1 MKEKF
6 RSIIIFLIIL
16 SLVSFIPIFVM
27 GLSSSVDLGEDLG
40 EGIPSTP
47 ITESSYYQQADL
59 EVEDSKDQLDLSS
72 TTETSE
78 KLEGDFNGRI
88 KTKDWEAEGTFS
100 NLVVGNGGIYEAVIT
115 GVSAGTTMYFLSTFD
130 DQIFKFTAGS
140 DESAIRVVQF
150 DKDGFMQER
159 VYFELA
165 EGDTI
170 EQGSLF
176 EVQNYHYEA
185 YDDASIYIYNQD
197 QTTEIKLGEQ
207 SYTGIYN
214 ESFENPTEDYVK
226 TALTEN
232 GFYNITLNENS
243 KYTYNLDFLN
253 LTLNNNNNRKIT
265 ICKNSEDVCEV
276 YNTGNTFVINGADK
290 SLMQDGFTILESLD
304 ENNIIEL
311 NFAEQTMTLSNLNPR
326 EEILA
331 KTRIGFHEIIE
342 TADDIE
348 SIILNEEYPYL
359 FTTYDSD
366 KIIPELIIEDKI
378 LKYEHTNRIWSMP
391 NIEEL
396 EDNCINYAY
405 KKIMGETN
413 GAKPSYCA

>member
-1 MKEKF
+1 MKERFKNILIF
-6 RSIIIFLIIL
+6 CIIISLIC
-16 SLVSFIPIFVM
+16 LVPIFVL
-27 GLSSSVDLGEDLG
+27 GLSGSEDT
-40 EGIPSTP
+40 GIEQEKIP
-47 ITESSYYQQADL
+47 IEESSYYQPADP
-59 EVEDSKDQLDLSS
+59 EVEDSQDQLDLSS

-88 KTKDWEAEGTFS
+88 KTEDWEAEGTFS

-150 DKDGFMQER
+150 DKNGLMQER

-170 EQGSLF
+170 EQGLLF

-243 KYTYNLDFLN
+243 KYNYNLDFLN

-290 SLMQDGFTILESLD
+290 SLMQDGFIILESLD
-304 ENNIIEL
+304 ENNVIEL
-311 NFAEQTMTLSNLNPR
+311 NFAEETMTISNLEPQ

-331 KTRIGFHEIIE
+331 KTRIGYHEIIE
-342 TADDIE
+342 TSEDIE
-348 SIILNEEYPYL
+348 SVILTEEYPYL
-359 FTTYDSD
+359 FTRYDSD
-366 KIIPELIIEDKI
+366 KVIPALIIEDKI
-378 LKYEHTNRIWSMP
+378 LKYEHTNRVWSLP

-405 KKIMGETN
+405 KKIMEETN

>member
-1 MKEKF
+1 M
-6 RSIIIFLIIL
+6 IIL
-16 SLVSFIPIFVM
+16 ILF
-27 GLSSSVDLGEDLG
+27 SSVVIAPAEEEITSEGTDLGEDLG
-40 EGIPSTP
+40 EELPSTP
-47 ITESSYYQQADL
+47 IVESSYYQPADPD
-59 EVEDSKDQLDLSS
+59 VEDSQEQLDLST
-72 TTETSE
+72 TTETYE
-78 KLEGDFNGRI
+78 ALDGEFNGVL
-88 KTKDWEAEGTFS
+88 KTEDWEAEGTFS

-150 DKDGFMQER
+150 DKNGLMQER

-176 EVQNYHYEA
+176 EIQNYHYEA

-253 LTLNNNNNRKIT
+253 LTLNNNNNKKIT
-265 ICKNSEDVCEV
+265 ICKNSGDDCEV
-276 YNTGNTFVINGADK
+276 YNTGNTFIITGK
-290 SLMQDGFTILESLD
+290 ESLMQDGFTILESLD
-304 ENNIIEL
+304 ENNVIEL
-311 NFAEQTMTLSNLNPR
+311 NFAEETITISNLEPR

-331 KTRIGFHEIIE
+331 KTRIGYHEIIE
-342 TADDIE
+342 TAEDIQ

-359 FTTYDSD
+359 FTRYDSD
-366 KIIPELIIEDKI
+366 KIIPELIIENKI
-378 LKYEHTNRIWSMP
+378 LKYEHTNRVWSLP

>member
-1 MKEKF
+1 MKRGLVIKSFEVL
-6 RSIIIFLIIL
+6 IIIL
-16 SLVSFIPIFVM
+16 
-27 GLSSSVDLGEDLG
+27 LSSMAFSITLEPDVEKYSGEEKG
-40 EGIPSTP
+40 EGIPSTS
-47 ITESSYYQQADL
+47 IAESPYYQQADS

-100 NLVVGNGGIYEAVIT
+100 NLIVGNGGIYEAVIT

-150 DKDGFMQER
+150 DKNGLMQER

-165 EGDTI
+165 EGDI
-170 EQGSLF
+170 VSQGSLF
-176 EVQNYHYEA
+176 EIQNYHYEA

-265 ICKNSEDVCEV
+265 ICKNSGDDCEV

-304 ENNIIEL
+304 ENNVIEL

-331 KTRIGFHEIIE
+331 KTRIGYHEIIE
-342 TADDIE
+342 TKYTIY
-348 SIILNEEYPYL
+348 SKILNEEYPYL

-366 KIIPELIIEDKI
+366 KIIPELIIEDNI
-378 LKYEHTNRIWSMP
+378 LYWMFSRYRSKGFSRQP
-391 NIEEL
+391 
-396 EDNCINYAY
+396 
-405 KKIMGETN
+405 G
-413 GAKPSYCA
+413 